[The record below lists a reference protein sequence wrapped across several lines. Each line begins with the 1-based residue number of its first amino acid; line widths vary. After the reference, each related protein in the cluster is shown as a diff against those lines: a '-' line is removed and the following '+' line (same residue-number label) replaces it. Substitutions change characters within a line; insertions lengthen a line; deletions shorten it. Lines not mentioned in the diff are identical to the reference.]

1 MSFMLIVLDCAD
13 FKCLQVL
20 VGKFVMSAFSVV
32 KNIVIVCEIGQF
44 AEVLD
49 VNLTPQM
56 MRRFLGH
63 FASLLSSFA
72 LRGSD
77 RSFLPVMVVGGA
89 KDGAR

>member
-20 VGKFVMSAFSVV
+20 VGKLFMSAFSVV

-49 VNLTPQM
+49 VNLTSQM
-56 MRRFLGH
+56 MWRVLGH

-77 RSFLPVMVVGGA
+77 RSSLPVMVGGVE
-89 KDGAR
+89 DGAR

>member
-1 MSFMLIVLDCAD
+1 MLIVPDCAD

-49 VNLTPQM
+49 VNLTSQM
-56 MRRFLGH
+56 MWSVLGH

-77 RSFLPVMVVGGA
+77 RSSLPVMVVGGA
-89 KDGAR
+89 KDVAR